1 MSNPTVGA
9 WKAVKRIGRYLK
21 GRPRAIWRYGWQ
33 GEEEELD
40 VYTDA
45 NWAGCKKTRKSTSG
59 GVIMLGNHM
68 LKAWSRTQQ
77 GITLSSAEAE
87 VVALV
92 KAGAEAL
99 GMLAMM
105 RDFGAE
111 RKASLWCDATSALS
125 LADRKGCGKLLRH
138 IDVGLLWIQD
148 KELKEELSFNKVPG
162 YHNPADMLTKHVGR
176 ETSDRHTMSAGQEYK
191 EGRASTAIKTQAT
204 GSKEKQD
211 VVVASVVKA
220 KRQ

>member
-1 MSNPTVGA
+1 
-9 WKAVKRIGRYLK
+9 
-21 GRPRAIWRYGWQ
+21 
-33 GEEEELD
+33 
-40 VYTDA
+40 
-45 NWAGCKKTRKSTSG
+45 
-59 GVIMLGNHM
+59 M

-105 RDFGAE
+105 RDFGTE
-111 RKASLWCDATSALS
+111 RKASLWSDASSALS
-125 LADRKGCGKLLRH
+125 LTDRKGCGKLLRH

-148 KELKEELSFNKVPG
+148 KEVKEELNFKKVPG

-176 ETSDRHTMSAGQEYK
+176 ETSDRHTIAGQEYK